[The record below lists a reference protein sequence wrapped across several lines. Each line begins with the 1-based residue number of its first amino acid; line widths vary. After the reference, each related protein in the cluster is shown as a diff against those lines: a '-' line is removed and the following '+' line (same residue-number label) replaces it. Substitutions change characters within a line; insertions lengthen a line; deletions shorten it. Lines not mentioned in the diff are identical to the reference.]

1 MDKKKTNILHIV
13 TNLSDGGLEKV
24 VYLIIKHLNRTEFN
38 HVVAV
43 LTKNENDFLVSK
55 FKELGVQVE
64 TYDFDNR
71 LFSYRSFFKNIPQLA
86 GLLKLIRRK
95 KISVI
100 HSHDVFPAFVARISY
115 LFSILTFYKPGKVII
130 TLHNIYFWLKPIHH
144 FINRILSIFT
154 YRIVC
159 VSNAVRDYSLKHDK
173 IKTSKYQVIYNG
185 VESGSYAPDQSC
197 VSEYYSEFGYSGNEF
212 IIGNVG
218 VLSVRKGQKYI
229 IEAFHKFIKKYPEA
243 RLLIMG
249 SERSHEKDT
258 ANEIYDLIKKYEL
271 SDTVMI
277 VPPRVDINK
286 IYNIFNVYVMASIS
300 EGQSLSAIEAM
311 LNSRIC
317 LFSDIEPFKEMIE
330 EGENGFLFSSENSD
344 DLFAKLEF
352 IRNDF
357 TNLQYVSKKTRETAL
372 LRYDV
377 LNMSNSYGL
386 LYKI

>member
-1 MDKKKTNILHIV
+1 MDKKKANILHIV

-38 HVVAV
+38 HIVAV

-64 TYDFDNR
+64 TFNFDNR
-71 LFSYRSFFKNIPQLA
+71 VFSYKSIFKNIPQLA
-86 GLLKLIRRK
+86 ELLKLIRKK

-100 HSHDVFPAFVARISY
+100 HSHDVFPAFVARVSY
-115 LFSILTFYKPGKVII
+115 VLSILSFYRPRKVII

-185 VESGSYAPDQSC
+185 VESGSYAPDQNC

-258 ANEIYDLIKKYEL
+258 ANEIHDLIKKYEL
-271 SDTVMI
+271 SDTVRI
-277 VPPRVDINK
+277 VPSRVDINK

-317 LFSDIEPFKEMIE
+317 LFSDIEPFKEMITD
-330 EGENGFLFSSENSD
+330 GENGFLFSSENSD

-357 TNLQYVSKKTRETAL
+357 TNLQYVGKKTRETAL